1 MKVFVV
7 HYKKL
12 EERKKNILEQFKKNN
27 ITDFEFIEIDRDNLV
42 DIDKS
47 LFSVDYPT
55 REIAI
60 TSSHFEAY
68 KKIAESYDE
77 ALILED
83 DIIMDENFSELFTK
97 YLDQLPKTFDQ
108 LYIGD
113 GCKLHIP
120 QDMIKPNT
128 NIYLKGLLPT
138 SWGGQG
144 SSRCTDSYVVNKKCA
159 IKLCEYINK
168 KKKEIN
174 IPIDFWI
181 NFANRDNNFEVFWA
195 EPTIVTQGSQNGTF
209 QSV

>member
-27 ITDFEFIEIDRDNLV
+27 ITDFEFIEIDRDELQ

-47 LFSVDYPT
+47 YFSVHYPA

-60 TSSHFEAY
+60 TSSHFKAY
-68 KKIAESYDE
+68 KEIAEKYDQ

-83 DIIMDENFSELFTK
+83 DAIMDEKFSETFEK
-97 YLDQLPKTFDQ
+97 YLHELPKTFDQ
-108 LYIGD
+108 LYIGE
-113 GCKLHIP
+113 GCGLHIP
-120 QDMIKPNT
+120 PELIKPNT
-128 NIYLKGLLPT
+128 HIYLKGLYPT

-144 SSRCTDSYVVNKKCA
+144 SSRCVDSYLVNKKCA
-159 IKLCEYINK
+159 KKLCEYINK
-168 KKKEIN
+168 KKYKIN

-181 NFANRDNNFEVFWA
+181 NFANIENKFEVYWA
-195 EPTIVTQGSQNGTF
+195 ERTIVKQGSETGLYT
-209 QSV
+209 SV